1 MLLLAGCTKEDDLKD
16 HTSSGEDKNL
26 EDQILQ
32 LNHQLKESENQILE
46 LKNLYEQN
54 ANSTTEYYNEL
65 NTKIYMLENILY
77 KLPNLEVRHSYINEM
92 KLDGTNVELEVTLA
106 NMLDDEDAPNGYSIE
121 EKEKRNIL
129 VDNEA
134 SFFVLEGT
142 SMTQVPSV
150 EELQPII
157 DRSKRFFKL
166 YIVNDRILMLAEQYL
181 P

>member
-16 HTSSGEDKNL
+16 YTSSGEDKNL
-26 EDQILQ
+26 EDHILQ

-54 ANSTTEYYNEL
+54 AHSTTEYYNEL
-65 NTKIYMLENILY
+65 YTKIYMLENIVY
-77 KLPNLEVRHSYINEM
+77 KLPNLEVRHGYINAM
-92 KLDGTNVELEVTLA
+92 TLDGTNVGLEVTLS
-106 NMLDDEDAPNGYSIE
+106 NMLDDEDAPNGFSIE
-121 EKEKRNIL
+121 EKETRNIL
-129 VDNEA
+129 ADNEA

-150 EELQPII
+150 KELQPII

-166 YIVNDRILMLAEQYL
+166 YIVNDRILMLAGQYL